1 MNHFN
6 RAIRTDIQIL
16 KLEKWL
22 KNKNIVLVK
31 SKSLSI
37 VDETDLNRKL
47 IFLSIRQ
54 KPIHQLYSLL
64 HESRVIS

>member
-1 MNHFN
+1 MTYFN
-6 RAIRTDIQIL
+6 RVIRADIQIL

-22 KNKNIVLVK
+22 KRKNIVLVK
-31 SKSLSI
+31 SRSLSI
-37 VDETDLNRKL
+37 VDETDLDRKL
-47 IFLSIRQ
+47 VFLSIRQ

>member
-1 MNHFN
+1 MTHFN
-6 RAIRTDIQIL
+6 RVIRADIQIL

-37 VDETDLNRKL
+37 IDETDLDRKL
-47 IFLSIRQ
+47 VFLSLRQ
-54 KPIHQLYSLL
+54 KPIYQLYSLL